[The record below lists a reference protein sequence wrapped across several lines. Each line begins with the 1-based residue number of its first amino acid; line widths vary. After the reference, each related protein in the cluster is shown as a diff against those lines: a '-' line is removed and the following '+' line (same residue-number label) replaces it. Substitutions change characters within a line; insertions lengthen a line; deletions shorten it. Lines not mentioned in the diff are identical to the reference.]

1 MKDRVINRNEIHL
14 AAKWSTTF
22 HIPHCLGYIS
32 SSSGRAWTR
41 LLDINSSK
49 WIWLSPEKTNR
60 LSTSPSSLN
69 GILRCSTREEHVFQ
83 FQFRITPFPLYRQVI
98 TLNKEPICELWE
110 NLFLLTMMTMMS
122 CCGFSGSSWFRV
134 SVSLFSVS
142 TPAQLQHSVLPD
154 SQYTWIP
161 TSMLASFQM
170 HWPQT
175 GLRAAT
181 VLGSETLPKLAF

>member
-32 SSSGRAWTR
+32 SSSGHAWTR

-69 GILRCSTREEHVFQ
+69 GILRCSNREEHVFQ
-83 FQFRITPFPLYRQVI
+83 FQFRITLFPLYRQVI

-110 NLFLLTMMTMMS
+110 NLFLFKMTIMS

-142 TPAQLQHSVLPD
+142 TQWQPNSSTQGCQTHSTPESQPVCWPHFRCHRLAWEQLQYWEV
-154 SQYTWIP
+154 
-161 TSMLASFQM
+161 
-170 HWPQT
+170 
-175 GLRAAT
+175 
-181 VLGSETLPKLAF
+181 KLCLN

>member
-60 LSTSPSSLN
+60 LSTSSSSLN

-142 TPAQLQHSVLPD
+142 TQWQPNSSTQCCQTHSTPESQPVCWPHFRCTGHRLAWEQLQYWEV
-154 SQYTWIP
+154 
-161 TSMLASFQM
+161 
-170 HWPQT
+170 
-175 GLRAAT
+175 
-181 VLGSETLPKLAF
+181 KLWLN